1 MSYMSIFLFAIVVV
15 FSVILVRG
23 EILNPSNSGVLQ
35 CKIAA
40 IILVAL
46 VALLKSTNVIQLPF

>member
-1 MSYMSIFLFAIVVV
+1 MSIFLFAIVVV